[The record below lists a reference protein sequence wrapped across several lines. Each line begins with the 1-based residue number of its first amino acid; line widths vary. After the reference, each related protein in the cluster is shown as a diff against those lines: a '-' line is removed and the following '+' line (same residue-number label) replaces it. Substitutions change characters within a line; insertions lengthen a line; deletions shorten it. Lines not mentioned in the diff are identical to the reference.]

1 MKSLKIAIVAALT
14 KEISYYLDEITDL
27 EASQQAGVKIWR
39 GHYQG
44 HELAIA
50 QCGIGKVNAALATT
64 LLAMDG
70 PDLIINNGS
79 AGAVDKD
86 LAVGDLVLAQEAA
99 YHDVDMTAFDQ
110 IYGQIEGL
118 PARFQAD
125 SNYLSR
131 FEQCLAD
138 QGETVNRG
146 LVVSGDSFVA
156 SPAKVE
162 EIAQNLP
169 GALCTEMEGAAIA
182 HVAYQ
187 FQLPFLIAR
196 AMSDTAE
203 QDAAI
208 DFDQFISEVGPKS
221 ARLTLNFI
229 GQYLKD

>member
-1 MKSLKIAIVAALT
+1 MKIAIVAALS
-14 KEISYYLDEITDL
+14 KEISYYLDAIPDL
-27 EASQQAGVKIWR
+27 EASERAGVHLWH
-39 GHYQG
+39 GHYKG
-44 HELAIA
+44 HDLAIA

-64 LLAMDG
+64 LVAMEE

-79 AGAVDKD
+79 AGAVAKD

-110 IYGQIEGL
+110 AYGQIEGL

-125 SNYLSR
+125 SHYLAR

-138 QGETVNRG
+138 QGEAVRRG
-146 LVVSGDSFVA
+146 LVVSGDRFVA

-162 EIAQNLP
+162 DIASKLP

-182 HVAYQ
+182 HVAHQ
-187 FQLPFLIAR
+187 FGRPFLIAR
-196 AMSDTAE
+196 VMSDTAE

-221 ARLTLNFI
+221 ARLTLDFI
-229 GQYLKD
+229 GKYLED